1 MWKCICVCVIFN
13 LILTITM
20 RSQNEAYGLV
30 QHLGSQSIVIWVLD
44 FLLWVIFSSETQ
56 QHNLFLQIP
65 LLSLVLL
72 SLYLLPFVPSRI
84 IQPPPLLHSL
94 LLFIAQDQ
102 WRDYDYSRLL
112 VGKGVQFHCF

>member
-1 MWKCICVCVIFN
+1 MR
-13 LILTITM
+13 LT
-20 RSQNEAYGLV
+20 GLSNTWAHN
-30 QHLGSQSIVIWVLD
+30 QFVIWVLD
-44 FLLWVIFSSETQ
+44 FLLWVNFSSETQ
-56 QHNLFLQIP
+56 QHNIFLQIP

-72 SLYLLPFVPSRI
+72 SLYLLTFVPFGI